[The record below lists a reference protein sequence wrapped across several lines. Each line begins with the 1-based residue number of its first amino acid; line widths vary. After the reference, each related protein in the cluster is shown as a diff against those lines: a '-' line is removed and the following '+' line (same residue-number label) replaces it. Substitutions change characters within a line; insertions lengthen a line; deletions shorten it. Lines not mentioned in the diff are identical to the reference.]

1 MKNKIYFLIPIAQ
14 ICLVLLA
21 SFFYII
27 ETNDSRSYY
36 FIAFNFPYISNSL
49 FPILYPLILKL
60 FYFFVNDFFIASKTI
75 NIVCILIF
83 FCMTKIYIKEWKLI
97 WLFSM
102 SCFFSR
108 FLHTHGQKFYQF
120 LYLQFFLFYKFL
132 FILTTLIS
140 TTNDHRKRT
149 YSQFIQRKRQ
159 RKCSF
164 LCKWRF

>member
-1 MKNKIYFLIPIAQ
+1 MKNKIYFLIPIEQ

-36 FIAFNFPYISNSL
+36 FIASNFPYISNSL

-102 SCFFSR
+102 SCFFSSV
-108 FLHTHGQKFYQF
+108 FTYSWSEILLVPQF
-120 LYLQFFLFYKFL
+120 TIL
-132 FILTTLIS
+132 FILQI
-140 TTNDHRKRT
+140 
-149 YSQFIQRKRQ
+149 FIYFNHINQYY
-159 RKCSF
+159 
-164 LCKWRF
+164 

>member
-36 FIAFNFPYISNSL
+36 FIASNFPYISNSL

-102 SCFFSR
+102 SCFFSSV
-108 FLHTHGQKFYQF
+108 FTYSWSEILLVPQF
-120 LYLQFFLFYKFL
+120 TIL
-132 FILTTLIS
+132 FILQIFIS
-140 TTNDHRKRT
+140 FNHINQ
-149 YSQFIQRKRQ
+149 YY
-159 RKCSF
+159 
-164 LCKWRF
+164 

>member
-36 FIAFNFPYISNSL
+36 FIASNFPYISNSL

-60 FYFFVNDFFIASKTI
+60 FYISMNDFFIASKTI

-102 SCFFSR
+102 SCFFSSV
-108 FLHTHGQKFYQF
+108 FTYSWSEILLVPQF
-120 LYLQFFLFYKFL
+120 TIL
-132 FILTTLIS
+132 FILQIFIS
-140 TTNDHRKRT
+140 FNHINQ
-149 YSQFIQRKRQ
+149 YY
-159 RKCSF
+159 
-164 LCKWRF
+164 

>member
-36 FIAFNFPYISNSL
+36 FIASNFPYISNSL

-102 SCFFSR
+102 SCFFSSV
-108 FLHTHGQKFYQF
+108 FTYSWSEILLVPQF
-120 LYLQFFLFYKFL
+120 TIL
-132 FILTTLIS
+132 FILQI
-140 TTNDHRKRT
+140 
-149 YSQFIQRKRQ
+149 FIYFNHINQYY
-159 RKCSF
+159 
-164 LCKWRF
+164 

>member
-36 FIAFNFPYISNSL
+36 FIASNFPYISNSL

-75 NIVCILIF
+75 NIVCLLIF

-102 SCFFSR
+102 SFFFSV
-108 FLHTHGQKFYQF
+108 FTYSWSEILLVPQF
-120 LYLQFFLFYKFL
+120 TIF
-132 FILTTLIS
+132 FILQIFIS
-140 TTNDHRKRT
+140 FNHINQ
-149 YSQFIQRKRQ
+149 YY
-159 RKCSF
+159 
-164 LCKWRF
+164 

>member
-36 FIAFNFPYISNSL
+36 FIASNFPYISNSL

-102 SCFFSR
+102 SCFFSSV
-108 FLHTHGQKFYQF
+108 FTYSWSEILLVPQF
-120 LYLQFFLFYKFL
+120 TIL
-132 FILTTLIS
+132 FILQIFIS
-140 TTNDHRKRT
+140 FNHI
-149 YSQFIQRKRQ
+149 YQYY
-159 RKCSF
+159 
-164 LCKWRF
+164 

>member
-1 MKNKIYFLIPIAQ
+1 MWGTKKLKIIMKNKIYFLIPIAQ

-36 FIAFNFPYISNSL
+36 FIASNFPYISNSL

-75 NIVCILIF
+75 NIVCILTF
-83 FCMTKIYIKEWKLI
+83 FCMTKIYIKKWKLI

-102 SCFFSR
+102 SCFFPR
-108 FLHTHGQKFYQF
+108 FLHTHVRN
-120 LYLQFFLFYKFL
+120 
-132 FILTTLIS
+132 FIS
-140 TTNDHRKRT
+140 
-149 YSQFIQRKRQ
+149 S
-159 RKCSF
+159 
-164 LCKWRF
+164 